1 MHIMS
6 SMVLARV
13 GPMNEKLYKSLSRIG
28 GGTLAV
34 GVVVLVTG
42 VAAGTILIING
53 AKLIK
58 KKYEIMI

>member
-1 MHIMS
+1 
-6 SMVLARV
+6 
-13 GPMNEKLYKSLSRIG
+13 MNEKLYKSLSRIG

-42 VAAGTILIING
+42 VVAGTILIING

-58 KKYEIMI
+58 KKYEIMM